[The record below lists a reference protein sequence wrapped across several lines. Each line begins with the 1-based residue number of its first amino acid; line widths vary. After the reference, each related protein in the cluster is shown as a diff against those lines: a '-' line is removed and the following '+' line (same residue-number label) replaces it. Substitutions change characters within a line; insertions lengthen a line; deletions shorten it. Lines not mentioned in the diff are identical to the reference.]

1 MQKARLQSGINSEN
15 DLINTAI
22 AEYIERHAAVAEC
35 ERPRRDLRELWGK
48 VEFHDGYD
56 YKALRNKQSGSELQT
71 LNVDRKIFPPHTLG
85 FLRQTIV
92 TTYIEDGMNIMN
104 ITRRHFVRLAAFAL
118 CGLAVFGGFA
128 LREKN
133 RADAADYKL
142 EVRYQHA
149 FTELVNG
156 ISEVDSALQK
166 SMYASTPPMIAAACI
181 DVYGKASKAQSALG
195 NVPLEAN
202 RMENTASFLS
212 KAGDYSFSLA
222 KNAANGY
229 TDEQREAL
237 SKLSE
242 VAGTLR
248 TNLAEVAEQ
257 LNGGEISISELLA
270 SEREVDDAGNELG
283 NMSGGF
289 KAIESEF
296 PELPSLVYDGPFSQ
310 HLDTKSPV
318 FIENLDEI
326 SQAEAQKIA
335 EDFSGIPYLTFHAR
349 REGSVPVY
357 CFTAGQAGVSVTVN
371 GGKILQITNP
381 RDVYSKNLTVEDAI
395 AAGKDFLEQRGYS
408 SMKESYYTLNDNIL
422 LINFAYTQNGII
434 CYPDLAKVSVAMDDG
449 TVVGFEGTG
458 YIMNHA
464 ETREIPAVMV
474 DVTSAKANAAPGLTI
489 IKYDLAIIPT
499 AGQNEVLVHEFTC
512 ETADGKHYIV
522 CVNAVSGDEEK
533 ILILLEDENGT
544 LAV

>member
-1 MQKARLQSGINSEN
+1 
-15 DLINTAI
+15 
-22 AEYIERHAAVAEC
+22 
-35 ERPRRDLRELWGK
+35 
-48 VEFHDGYD
+48 
-56 YKALRNKQSGSELQT
+56 
-71 LNVDRKIFPPHTLG
+71 
-85 FLRQTIV
+85 
-92 TTYIEDGMNIMN
+92 MNIS
-104 ITRRHFVRLAAFAL
+104 RRHFIRLFSFAL
-118 CGLAVFGGFA
+118 CGLAVLGGFA
-128 LREKN
+128 LTEKN
-133 RADAADYKL
+133 RADMADYKL

-156 ISEVDSALQK
+156 IAEVDSALQK

-181 DVYGKASKAQSALG
+181 DVFGKASKAQSALG
-195 NVPLEAN
+195 SVPLEAN
-202 RMENTASFLS
+202 RMENTAGFLS
-212 KAGDYSFSLA
+212 KAGDYSFALA

-229 TDEQREAL
+229 TDEQRETLA
-237 SKLSE
+237 KLSQ
-242 VAGTLR
+242 VAATLR
-248 TNLAEVAEQ
+248 ANLSELAEQ
-257 LNGGEISISELLA
+257 LNGGEISVSELIA

-283 NMSGGF
+283 GMAGGF
-289 KAIESEF
+289 KAMESEF

-318 FIENLDEI
+318 FTENLEEV
-326 SQAEAQKIA
+326 SQEEARKIA
-335 EDFSGIPYLTFHAR
+335 EEFSGIPYLTFHAR

-357 CFTAGQAGVSVTVN
+357 CFKAGQAGVSVTVN

-381 RDVYSKNLTVEDAI
+381 RAVYSQNLKVEDAI
-395 AAGKDFLEQRGYS
+395 AAGKEFLEQRGYG

-449 TVVGFEGTG
+449 NVVGFEGTG

-464 ETREIPAVMV
+464 ETREIPEVKV
-474 DVTSAKANAAPGLTI
+474 DVASAKAKVAPGLTI

-512 ETADGKHYIV
+512 ETAEGKHYIV
-522 CVNAVSGDEEK
+522 CVNAETGDEEK